1 MAKHCR
7 KPRWVKTIGFFQ
19 CGESL
24 GGSCSYHGR
33 SRYTVGD
40 HLSPKINSLD
50 QRISALI
57 IISAGFLMHSLSLRY
72 VTTTLIFIRRS
83 SSDTMVVDAE
93 PK

>member
-1 MAKHCR
+1 MAKHCL
-7 KPRWVKTIGFFQ
+7 KPRWVKTVGFFQ

-24 GGSCSYHGR
+24 GVSCSYYGR
-33 SRYTVGD
+33 GRYTVGD
-40 HLSPKINSLD
+40 HLSPEINSLD